1 MTNYIGIIAAL
12 SAAVLWAVSSTVYG
26 LLGLKIPPLQLNL
39 YKGLIAIA
47 LIIITL
53 TIQDNL
59 NFTLQSSTLIWLII
73 SGAIGIGL
81 GDTAYFYALKHL
93 GPRKTLLLETLSP
106 PLAGGLAWIY
116 LGETLTIQAWCGMF
130 LTILGVTWVITE
142 KNQHSYNPQ
151 ARQKLGIIWGI
162 IAAMSQA
169 SAAVISRYVLVESG
183 IAPLPSTLIRLIGG
197 TLIILPLLLFL
208 TPNQKLNSREKIT
221 VKICVI
227 LVITAFG
234 STYLGIW
241 LQQTA
246 LKYAQTG
253 IATTLLATSPLFI
266 LPIAKLRGEKI
277 SLRSILGVIIA
288 LIGITTLQISF

>member
-1 MTNYIGIIAAL
+1 MNNYIGIIAAL
-12 SAAVLWAVSSTVYG
+12 SAAFLWALSSTVYG
-26 LLGLKIPPLQLNL
+26 LLGLKIPPLHLNL

-53 TIQDNL
+53 IIQNEL
-59 NFTLQSSTLIWLII
+59 NFSLQPSTLIWLLI

-116 LGETLTIQAWCGMF
+116 LGETLTIQAWCGM
-130 LTILGVTWVITE
+130 LLVILGVAWVISE
-142 KNQHSYNPQ
+142 KNQNSYNPQ

-169 SAAVISRYVLVESG
+169 SAAVISRYALVESG

-197 TLIILPLLLFL
+197 TMIILPMLFFF
-208 TPNQKLNSREKIT
+208 TPKQKLNSQEKIT

-277 SLRSILGVIIA
+277 SFRAILGVIIA
-288 LIGITTLQISF
+288 LIGITILQISF

>member
-1 MTNYIGIIAAL
+1 MNNYIGIIAAL
-12 SAAVLWAVSSTVYG
+12 SAAFLWAVSSTVYG

-53 TIQDNL
+53 IIQDNL
-59 NFTLQSSTLIWLII
+59 NFTLQSSTLIWLLI

-130 LTILGVTWVITE
+130 LTILGVTWVISE

-151 ARQKLGIIWGI
+151 AIQKLGIIWGI

-197 TLIILPLLLFL
+197 TIIILPLFL
-208 TPNQKLNSREKIT
+208 TSTQKLNSQEKIT
-221 VKICVI
+221 IKICVI

-277 SLRSILGVIIA
+277 SFRSILGVIIS
-288 LIGITTLQISF
+288 LLGITTLQISF

>member
-1 MTNYIGIIAAL
+1 MNNYIGIIAAL
-12 SAAVLWAVSSTVYG
+12 SAAFLWAVSSTVYG

-53 TIQDNL
+53 IIQDDL
-59 NFTLQSSTLIWLII
+59 NFPLQSSTLIWLLI

-130 LTILGVTWVITE
+130 LTILGVAWVISE
-142 KNQHSYNPQ
+142 KTQHSYNPQ

-162 IAAMSQA
+162 IAAISQA
-169 SAAVISRYVLVESG
+169 SAAVISRYALVESG

-197 TLIILPLLLFL
+197 TMIILPLLLFL
-208 TPNQKLNSREKIT
+208 TPNQKLNSQEKIT
-221 VKICVI
+221 VKICFI
-227 LVITAFG
+227 LIITAFY

-277 SLRSILGVIIA
+277 SFRAILGVIIA
-288 LIGITTLQISF
+288 LIGITILQISF

>member
-1 MTNYIGIIAAL
+1 MNNYIGIIAAL
-12 SAAVLWAVSSTVYG
+12 SAAFLWAVSSTVYG

-53 TIQDNL
+53 IIQDDL
-59 NFTLQSSTLIWLII
+59 NFPLQSSTLIWLLI

-81 GDTAYFYALKHL
+81 GDTAYFYGLKHL
-93 GPRKTLLLETLSP
+93 GPRKTLLLETLSA

-130 LTILGVTWVITE
+130 LTILGVSWVISE
-142 KNQHSYNPQ
+142 KTQHSYNPQ

-162 IAAMSQA
+162 IAAISQA
-169 SAAVISRYVLVESG
+169 SAAVISRYALVESG

-197 TLIILPLLLFL
+197 TMIILPLLLFL
-208 TPNQKLNSREKIT
+208 TPNQKLNSPEKIT
-221 VKICVI
+221 VKICFI
-227 LVITAFG
+227 LIITAFY

-277 SLRSILGVIIA
+277 SFRAILGVIIA
-288 LIGITTLQISF
+288 LIGITILQISF

>member
-1 MTNYIGIIAAL
+1 
-12 SAAVLWAVSSTVYG
+12 
-26 LLGLKIPPLQLNL
+26 
-39 YKGLIAIA
+39 
-47 LIIITL
+47 
-53 TIQDNL
+53 
-59 NFTLQSSTLIWLII
+59 
-73 SGAIGIGL
+73 
-81 GDTAYFYALKHL
+81 
-93 GPRKTLLLETLSP
+93 
-106 PLAGGLAWIY
+106 
-116 LGETLTIQAWCGMF
+116 MF

>member
-277 SLRSILGVIIA
+277 SFRSILGVIIS
-288 LIGITTLQISF
+288 LLGITTLQISF

>member
-1 MTNYIGIIAAL
+1 
-12 SAAVLWAVSSTVYG
+12 
-26 LLGLKIPPLQLNL
+26 
-39 YKGLIAIA
+39 
-47 LIIITL
+47 
-53 TIQDNL
+53 
-59 NFTLQSSTLIWLII
+59 
-73 SGAIGIGL
+73 
-81 GDTAYFYALKHL
+81 
-93 GPRKTLLLETLSP
+93 
-106 PLAGGLAWIY
+106 LAWIY

-130 LTILGVTWVITE
+130 LTILGVTWVISE

-151 ARQKLGIIWGI
+151 AIQKLGIIWGI

-197 TLIILPLLLFL
+197 TIIILPLFL
-208 TPNQKLNSREKIT
+208 TPNQKLNSQEKIT
-221 VKICVI
+221 IKICVI
-227 LVITAFG
+227 LVITAFY

-277 SLRSILGVIIA
+277 SFRAILGVIIA
-288 LIGITTLQISF
+288 LIGITILQMSF